1 MPTGKEPI
9 LVITNDTERIARI
22 KNDRKTIPKDLKF
35 DFKFK
40 TCFVD
45 IIREANIQN
54 WVKNITGI
62 TNSGTTAKN
71 LSKPG
76 ACAYPTDISIFLK
89 GIFASLSGKI
99 FTPIT

>member
-1 MPTGKEPI
+1 MPTGNEFI
-9 LVITNDTERIARI
+9 LVITNETERITRI
-22 KNDRKTIPKDLKF
+22 KNDRKTIPNDLKF
-35 DFKFK
+35 DFKLR
-40 TCFVD
+40 TCLVE

-54 WVKNITGI
+54 WVKKITGI

-76 ACAYPTDISIFLK
+76 ACAYPTDISIFLN

-99 FTPIT
+99 LTPIT